1 MGKVSKWPVRTTT
14 GILVLSVAAALTFQP
29 TPSYA
34 GSKNALIGLGIG
46 AIIGMGIAN
55 SARRAPPH
63 TRRRRPSAAASIGA
77 RDRRE
82 VRQIQSALSSLGYYR
97 QRVDGIGGRGTR
109 SAISNFQADRGFN
122 PTGRLNRNQKAEL
135 LASTENAYGNYR
147 RPAYGNPYQPSY
159 AGGNPNGEVDVFG
172 NGAANQALPGQ
183 SNEGAA
189 TIFDNQAPRQAGAPP
204 ARPAQPITASPKVD
218 SSELA
223 TIFATPQ
230 QPNTFSAKQPNTFG
244 GQQPTAFGGK
254 QPNTFGGTAA
264 ASD

>member
-1 MGKVSKWPVRTTT
+1 MGKVSKWPIKTTT
-14 GILVLSVAAALTFQP
+14 GILVLTVTAALTFQP

-55 SARRAPPH
+55 SVKKARPH
-63 TRRRRPSAAASIGA
+63 SRKRRPNGATSIGA
-77 RDRRE
+77 KNRRE
-82 VRQIQSALSSLGYYR
+82 VRQIQSALASLGYYR

-109 SAISNFQADRGFN
+109 SAISDFQADRGFRV
-122 PTGRLNRNQKAEL
+122 TGRLNRNQKVEL

-147 RPAYGNPYQPSY
+147 RPAYGNPYQPNY

-172 NGAANQALPGQ
+172 NGAPNQALPRQ
-183 SNEGAA
+183 STGGAA
-189 TIFDNQAPRQAGAPP
+189 TIFDTQQAPRQAVAPP
-204 ARPAQPITASPKVD
+204 ARRAKPIAPSPNVD

-223 TIFATPQ
+223 TIFDTPQ
-230 QPNTFSAKQPNTFG
+230 
-244 GQQPTAFGGK
+244 

-264 ASD
+264 VND